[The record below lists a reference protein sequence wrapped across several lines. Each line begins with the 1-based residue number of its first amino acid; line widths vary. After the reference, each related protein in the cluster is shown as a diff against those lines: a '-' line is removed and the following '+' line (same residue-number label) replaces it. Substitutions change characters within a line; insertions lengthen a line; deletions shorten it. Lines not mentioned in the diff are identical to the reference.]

1 MELTSS
7 FLDLLQHFA
16 PVFTAPTY
24 QTFVVIVTGWV
35 LSQRHRFITEV
46 IFSGGK
52 VGIGHWA
59 RFHRFFSHAAWDID
73 TFSMAL
79 AKLATT
85 ILAPGAD
92 LLWAVDDTLCRKRG
106 LTLYGAG
113 MHYDPLI
120 SSRPKALVSWGH
132 DWVVL
137 CLIVVHPF
145 WAPTKV
151 FALPIAARLYINRQ
165 GLTKGKKAKAARSS
179 KGKRKAAKAKA
190 TAKPKAK
197 AKANPDHRTRPELA
211 LGLIQM
217 VARWF
222 PDDEVIVLGDSAYGG
237 RSVLSFLPPNVHLVS
252 RVHPEGALYKPAPPK
267 APRTPGRPRKK
278 GDRLPGMAEWAADPK
293 QPWERLDF
301 DQFGLHASLDVK
313 TIRALYYKA
322 GRDRLLTIVLV
333 HDVEGKRPD
342 QMFYCTK
349 TDWTARQV
357 LSAYAC
363 RWAIECTFEY
373 CKQFLGLEDPA
384 NRLPKAVERTA
395 PMAMFIYSLVVVWFH
410 RDGHRSVQ
418 FPFRP
423 WYKKKVEPSFA
434 DMLTTLRRLSYDEK
448 TAGLVHDPT
457 RLETWVAQLTELLS
471 RTG

>member
-7 FLDLLQHFA
+7 FLDLLPHFA

-24 QTFVVIVTGWV
+24 QTFVVIVAGWV

-52 VGIGHWA
+52 VGIGHWS
-59 RFHRFFSHAAWDID
+59 RFHRFFSHAAWEID
-73 TFSMAL
+73 TFSLAL
-79 AKLATT
+79 AKLVVT
-85 ILAPGAD
+85 ILAPGSQ

-137 CLIVVHPF
+137 CLILVHPW
-145 WAPTKV
+145 WAPTQV

-165 GLTKGKKAKAARSS
+165 GLTKGKKS
-179 KGKRKAAKAKA
+179 KAKPSR
-190 TAKPKAK
+190 AKGRGKAK
-197 AKANPDHRTRPELA
+197 TDPDQRTRPELA
-211 LGLIQM
+211 LELIKL

-222 PDDEVIVLGDSAYGG
+222 PDDEILLLGDSTYGG
-237 RSVLSFLPPNVHLVS
+237 RSVLSHLPANVQLIS
-252 RVHPEGALYKPAPPK
+252 RVAPNAALYEVAPP
-267 APRTPGRPRKK
+267 RRPGQRGASRKK

-301 DQFGLHASLDVK
+301 DQFGLHASRDIK
-313 TIRALYYKA
+313 MIRALYYKA

-333 HDVEGKRPD
+333 HDVAGKRPD
-342 QMFYCTK
+342 QMVYCTR

-357 LSAYAC
+357 LAAFAC

-410 RDGHRSVQ
+410 REGHRSVQ

-448 TAGLVHDPT
+448 TAGLLHDRT
-457 RLETWVAQLTELLS
+457 RLETWIAQLTELLS

>member
-7 FLDLLQHFA
+7 FVDLLQHFA

-24 QTFVVIVTGWV
+24 QTFMVIVAGWV

-46 IFSGGK
+46 IFSGGH
-52 VGIGHWA
+52 VGIGHWS
-59 RFHRFFSHAAWDID
+59 RFHRFFSRAAWDID
-73 TFSMAL
+73 TFSLAL
-79 AKLATT
+79 AKLVVTL
-85 ILAPGAD
+85 LAPGSQ

-137 CLIVVHPF
+137 CLILVHPW

-165 GLTKGKKAKAARSS
+165 GITKGKKGKGKAARARNVR
-179 KGKRKAAKAKA
+179 GKKAQARA
-190 TAKPKAK
+190 TVKSR
-197 AKANPDHRTRPELA
+197 ANPDHRTRPELA
-211 LGLIQM
+211 LELIKL

-222 PDDEVIVLGDSAYGG
+222 PDDEILALGDSAYGG
-237 RSVLSFLPPNVHLVS
+237 RSVLSHLPPNVHLIS
-252 RVHPEGALYKPAPPK
+252 RVAADAALYQVAPP
-267 APRTPGRPRKK
+267 RRPGQRGPSRKK
-278 GDRLPGMAEWAADPK
+278 GDRLPGMAEWAADK
-293 QPWERLDF
+293 ERPWERLVF
-301 DQFGLHASLDVK
+301 DQFGLHAALEVK

-333 HDVEGKRPD
+333 HDVQGKRPD

-349 TDWTARQV
+349 ADWTARQV

-363 RWAIECTFEY
+363 RWAIECTFEF

-395 PMAMFIYSLVVVWFH
+395 PMAMFIYTLVVVWFH
-410 RDGHRSVQ
+410 REGHRSVQ

-423 WYKKKVEPSFA
+423 RYPKKVEPSFA

-448 TAGLVHDPT
+448 TAGVLLDET
-457 RLETWVAQLTELLS
+457 RLETWIAQLTELLS